1 MNGLGVGT
9 YLTMTELAELV
20 GCQPTSHSC
29 MKRWLKKHG
38 WPFAVN
44 IAGVPQ
50 VSRAYHAARMT
61 GAANQSAN
69 DGAEDEPNFEA
80 LLA

>member
-1 MNGLGVGT
+1 
-9 YLTMTELAELV
+9 
-20 GCQPTSHSC
+20 
-29 MKRWLKKHG
+29 MKRWLTKHG

-61 GAANQSAN
+61 GTANQSAN

>member
-1 MNGLGVGT
+1 MST
-9 YLTMTELAELV
+9 YLTVNELAELV
-20 GCQPTSHSC
+20 GCQPRSHTC

-50 VSRAYHAARMT
+50 VSRAYFQARLSGLASAT
-61 GAANQSAN
+61 GTDEPEQ
-69 DGAEDEPNFEA
+69 EPNFEA
-80 LLA
+80 LAA